1 MDKVLIIAQII
12 VSFLL
17 IIFILLQQR
26 GTALGAGFGGSGDFY
41 STKRGIQK
49 KLFWL
54 TVVFGGLFVLFA
66 LLNLVF

>member
-1 MDKVLIIAQII
+1 MEKILIISQII
-12 VSFLL
+12 VSILL
-17 IIFILLQQR
+17 IVFILLQQR

-54 TVVFGGLFVLFA
+54 TVFFGALFVLLA
-66 LLNLVF
+66 LFNLVI